1 MDRGSFCFL
10 FEQQPNLHFM
20 HGMDEKDRSETG
32 DTGTLRTGKNMTGSA
47 GLTEKDKL
55 DRTANPENTTLSAS
69 VTFKKR

>member
-1 MDRGSFCFL
+1 
-10 FEQQPNLHFM
+10 M